1 MSSSRPSLAFPILI
15 FQTLK
20 SILYGILVFLLLTTL
35 LFVGFHIWYAG
46 RIFPGISFNNIN
58 LGGLTKQEA
67 LQTIQTQV
75 IPSLPQNVTF
85 VYQDESWDSNLLE
98 LGISYD
104 PQQITDYAFSIGR
117 SGSPAIWLG
126 DTIAIFSENKIVSPT
141 ILFNETIAAGTL
153 NQIAQQIDQPV
164 EEAHLSFEGSNVI
177 TTRGQIGRALDVE
190 QTLNAIQ
197 QAVRE
202 QNFSTIPLAVIE
214 TPPDILDAEPYA
226 QTIREFLTSDFILTT
241 PEEFNHEK
249 EEQHLKAEV
258 LSPMLELVKKE
269 EDGQITIDLQFQESV
284 LENLLNDLA
293 KEYNITTENPRFIFN
308 DTTGEIELY
317 QNGVIGRTLNMTA
330 SVSAIQQQ
338 IASGSHEASLV
349 FDYTSPSVTDTAT
362 GSELGITEL
371 VISQSTYFYG
381 SNSARV
387 QNIKTAASRFLGIL
401 VAPGEVFSMANYIGE
416 VSLDTGFTEALI
428 IYNGKTIEGVGGGV
442 CQVSTTLFRTAFFGG
457 YPILERYPHAY
468 RVSYYEQKAGGYVD
482 SDLAGLDATVYVPLV
497 DLQFQND
504 SPYWILMEAYV
515 YPEFNQI
522 EWKFYSTS
530 DGRSVEW
537 QTTGPT
543 NIVDPPETK
552 YYLNTELDEGE
563 IKQVDWE
570 AEGSDVQVDRW
581 IYQNNVL
588 TSHDQFITHY
598 EPWGAVYE
606 IGPGVDGY
614 PISEE

>member
-1 MSSSRPSLAFPILI
+1 MSSSRQTWSFPALVL
-15 FQTLK
+15 QTLK
-20 SILYGILVFLLLTTL
+20 SILYGILTFLLLTVI
-35 LFVGFHIWYAG
+35 LFIGFHIWYAG

-58 LGGLTKQEA
+58 LGGLTRQEA

-75 IPSLPQNVTF
+75 IPNLPQNITL
-85 VYQDESWDSNLLE
+85 VYQDETWNTNLLE

-141 ILFNETIAAGTL
+141 ILFDEAIAADTL

-177 TTRGQIGRALDVE
+177 TTRGQIGKVLDVE
-190 QTLNAIQ
+190 QSLAAIR
-197 QAVRE
+197 QAIRK
-202 QNFSTIPLAVIE
+202 QNFSTIPLTVIE

-226 QTIREFLTSDFILTT
+226 QTIREFLSTDFVLTT
-241 PEEFNHEK
+241 PEEFDHPQ

-258 LSPMLELVKKE
+258 LSPMLELVKNE
-269 EDGQITIDLQFQESV
+269 QDGQITINLQFQESV

-293 KEYNITTENPRFIFN
+293 EKYDITTTNPRFIFN

-317 QNGVIGRTLNMTA
+317 QGGVIGRTLNRIA
-330 SVSAIQQQ
+330 SVATIQQQ
-338 IASGSHEASLV
+338 IASGSHEATLV
-349 FDYTSPSVTDTAT
+349 FDYTSPSVADTAT

-371 VISQSTYFYG
+371 VVSQSTYFYG
-381 SNSARV
+381 SNSSRV
-387 QNIKTAASRFLGIL
+387 QNITTAASRFLGIL
-401 VAPGEVFSMANYIGE
+401 VAPGEVFSMANYLGE

-468 RVSYYEQKAGGYVD
+468 RVSYYEQKAGGYID
-482 SDLAGLDATVYVPLV
+482 SNLAGLDATVYLPLV
-497 DLQFQND
+497 DLKFQND

-515 YPEFNQI
+515 YPEYNQI

-537 QTTGPT
+537 QTSGPT
-543 NIVDPPETK
+543 NIVEAPKTK
-552 YYLNTELDEGE
+552 YYLNTSLDEGE

-581 IYQNNVL
+581 IYQNGVL
-588 TSHDQFITHY
+588 TFHDQFLTHY